1 MDDERRQLPDPQPNW
16 ALFLDID
23 GTLLDIAARPDAVFV
38 PDGVVSLLAAL
49 NRSLDGAVALV
60 SGRAIER
67 IDAFFA
73 PLILSAAGQHGA
85 EIRIGN
91 GAIKTFETPNG
102 GAAELLPS
110 IQAFASTRPGILVEY
125 KGMTIAIHYRAAP
138 QYGAEL
144 EKFLDE
150 ATAGQRAKLEIMR
163 GHLVFDIKPRGV
175 GKGTAVDRFMRTPS
189 FAGRIPVFLGDDRT
203 DEDGFA
209 AANRLGGFGVKVG
222 GQGPTAA
229 AWRMENPEEVRSWLA
244 GFAQASDRSDGAPC
258 KISI

>member
-1 MDDERRQLPDPQPNW
+1 MDDERCLPPDPRPNW

-23 GTLLDIAARPDAVFV
+23 GTLLDIAARPDAVIV
-38 PDGVVSLLAAL
+38 PDGVISLLDAL

-85 EIRIGN
+85 EIRIGH
-91 GAIKTFETPNG
+91 GAIETIRMPNG
-102 GAAELLPS
+102 VAKLLAS

-125 KGMTIAIHYRAAP
+125 KGMTIAVHYRSAP
-138 QYGAEL
+138 HYQAEL
-144 EKFLDE
+144 ERFLDE
-150 ATAGQRAKLEIMR
+150 AIAGQSAGLEIMR
-163 GHLVFDIKPRGV
+163 GHLVFDIKPHGID
-175 GKGTAVDRFMRTPS
+175 KGTAVDHFMRHPP
-189 FAGRIPVFLGDDRT
+189 FAERIPVFLGDDRT

-222 GQGPTAA
+222 GHGPTAA
-229 AWRMENPEEVRSWLA
+229 GWRMKNPVEVRSWL
-244 GFAQASDRSDGAPC
+244 GSFAQALDRKDGIPC

>member
-1 MDDERRQLPDPQPNW
+1 MDDERRRLPDPQPNW

-23 GTLLDIAARPDAVFV
+23 GTLLDIAARPDAVIV
-38 PDGVVSLLAAL
+38 PDGVVSLLAGL
-49 NRSLDGAVALV
+49 NRSLHGAVALV

-85 EIRIGN
+85 ELRVGH
-91 GAIKTFETPNG
+91 GAIETFGTPNG
-102 GAAELLPS
+102 GAATLLPS
-110 IQAFASTRPGILVEY
+110 IQAFASTRTGILVEY
-125 KGMTIAIHYRAAP
+125 KGATIAVHYRSAP

-144 EKFLDE
+144 GTFLE
-150 ATAGQRAKLEIMR
+150 EIIAGQSALLEIMR
-163 GHLVFDIKPRGV
+163 GHLVFDIKPRGI

-209 AANRLGGFGVKVG
+209 AAKRLGGFGVKVG

-229 AWRMENPEEVRSWLA
+229 AWWLENPKEVRSWLA
-244 GFAQASDRSDGAPC
+244 GFVQALNRNDGIPC